1 MRLRNLLSALLCF
14 SLCLLCANFAKAG
27 AVPTVGL
34 TFDENGNLMLQ
45 RTGESDVYLQAVN
58 TYNTVVGYD
67 SMGTTLEYQLDSGP
81 YMFTAGSAPG
91 ASFGSSDWII
101 QNSTGGIQDL
111 IIFTNAPDVSGG
123 TNNNDGGDQD
133 VATIFVYQPTPPAA
147 APGDLAKPINT
158 GSPKYASTGATV
170 PSGSTLGGS
179 AAQILAQ
186 ELALQN
192 TRLPLNSSTLS
203 DYFTQAL
210 LTDGSGN
217 FDAETYTLNE
227 GANVNGTQDTIAT
240 ESSDPSDPNTVSAGY
255 GSQGFYNGGT
265 NNSSGFAT
273 SPTLKTT
280 TTGEI
285 YSYSTGETTDPGFT
299 KYTGINN
306 TETIVTFVAA
316 VPLPNTAG
324 TMALLLSLVSL
335 AYWRSA
341 KRRSTL
347 IA

>member
-81 YMFTAGSAPG
+81 YMFTA
-91 ASFGSSDWII
+91 
-101 QNSTGGIQDL
+101 
-111 IIFTNAPDVSGG
+111 
-123 TNNNDGGDQD
+123 
-133 VATIFVYQPTPPAA
+133 
-147 APGDLAKPINT
+147 GDLAKPINT